1 MTARSDTFDRAD
13 STSLGSDWAED
24 SGNWAIVSNNVSNGT
39 TGNVYR
45 KLRWVGAALD
55 SNDYSVAGT
64 YRSGSSSLG
73 IGPAA
78 RCVASATVS
87 YYALIIFGGDAAY
100 LVYIN
105 AGAETVL
112 DSGSAITASTNYEL
126 RIEVEGTTI
135 RGYVNG
141 VLDLEATHSALSS
154 GSPGIAGYGG
164 NNANT
169 YCATWAAED
178 LGGGA
183 SQINV
188 SDTAAGSDALLTA
201 ILVAVADAAAAVD
214 GVGSIAVQVPVSDVA
229 QAAHVIG
236 AIAATLAV
244 VDLGA
249 GVDVA
254 IAFDAAVRIVRVD
267 FSIARRSVA
276 FAWLAR
282 SLAFGWA
289 EREIQFSMVAQP
301 IVFGFARRDVS
312 FTWNR

>member
-1 MTARSDTFDRAD
+1 
-13 STSLGSDWAED
+13 SLGSDWAED
-24 SGNWAIVSNNVSNGT
+24 SGNWAIVSNNVRNNT
-39 TGNVYR
+39 TGSSYR

-55 SNDYSVAGT
+55 SNNYSVSGT
-64 YRSGSSSLG
+64 YRSGSASFG

-112 DSGSAITASTNYEL
+112 DTGSAITASTNYDL
-126 RIEVEGTTI
+126 RIEVDGTTI

-164 NNANT
+164 NNTNT

-188 SDTAAGSDALLTA
+188 SDTAAGSDALA
-201 ILVAVADAAAAVD
+201 QVAVTLGLADTGSGADAPGGLAASLARTDTGSGADVLAQVLASLGVSDTGSGVD
-214 GVGSIAVQVPVSDVA
+214 VPGNLAASVPVADS
-229 QAAHVIG
+229 
-236 AIAATLAV
+236 
-244 VDLGA
+244 GA
-249 GVDVA
+249 GV
-254 IAFDAAVRIVRVD
+254 
-267 FSIARRSVA
+267 
-276 FAWLAR
+276 
-282 SLAFGWA
+282 
-289 EREIQFSMVAQP
+289 
-301 IVFGFARRDVS
+301 
-312 FTWNR
+312 